1 MPLQFRQAT
10 TADYEQ
16 LETIVVAN
24 FEKVTWQKTVDE
36 RYGLLNGT
44 DWRERWRMQFGKAF
58 DMETVLVGEVDGEVA
73 LQP

>member
-1 MPLQFRQAT
+1 MPLQFRQGT

-44 DWRERWRMQFGKAF
+44 DWRERWRMQFGKVF

-73 LQP
+73 L